1 MLNNKYIASFTAR
14 TDGSNNFGSKEQFNP
29 TGSLG
34 LSWNVDKEHF
44 MEKLKPVISS
54 LSLRA
59 AVGYTG
65 NINKSVYPQLIMDYY
80 TSFRRTDT
88 DYYRMGWIKNAPNSL
103 LRWEKTRDMKF
114 SVDMGMFNER
124 VRLGLELYKRR
135 TYDAVSDIKVLST
148 TGFNT
153 QSFNTS
159 TLDNSGLELSLFA
172 KVLKTKDWNMS
183 VNANLS
189 YNRNKLVKYT
199 PPSSGLS
206 NGKYE
211 GYPLGS
217 VFSGRI
223 IGVDEQTGLYAY
235 EKRSDVNF
243 NTVGAYTNSNN
254 YLFYLGT
261 SNAPTVGGYS
271 INLSYKEFG
280 LNLGGSFS
288 LGAKVLND
296 VNPFTTY
303 NNLEGTRLE
312 VVPSVLN
319 DLYVN
324 HLNVRR
330 DATNRWTVANPRTD
344 ARPRIIDAYG
354 ENLGLRDYV
363 PAGDRINRAALL
375 EDVSYFKLNTI
386 SMTYAFR
393 EAVLKKIGVSSL
405 GLSFTMNNLF
415 TITNYSGIDPETPG
429 AVYPL
434 ARTFTFGLSVGF

>member
-1 MLNNKYIASFTAR
+1 M
-14 TDGSNNFGSKEQFNP
+14 
-29 TGSLG
+29 
-34 LSWNVDKEHF
+34 
-44 MEKLKPVISS
+44 
-54 LSLRA
+54 
-59 AVGYTG
+59 
-65 NINKSVYPQLIMDYY
+65 
-80 TSFRRTDT
+80 
-88 DYYRMGWIKNAPNSL
+88 
-103 LRWEKTRDMKF
+103 
-114 SVDMGMFNER
+114 
-124 VRLGLELYKRR
+124 
-135 TYDAVSDIKVLST
+135 
-148 TGFNT
+148 
-153 QSFNTS
+153 
-159 TLDNSGLELSLFA
+159 
-172 KVLKTKDWNMS
+172 
-183 VNANLS
+183 
-189 YNRNKLVKYT
+189 
-199 PPSSGLS
+199 
-206 NGKYE
+206 
-211 GYPLGS
+211 
-217 VFSGRI
+217 
-223 IGVDEQTGLYAY
+223 
-235 EKRSDVNF
+235 
-243 NTVGAYTNSNN
+243 
-254 YLFYLGT
+254 
-261 SNAPTVGGYS
+261 
-271 INLSYKEFG
+271 
-280 LNLGGSFS
+280 NLGGSFS

-296 VNPFTTY
+296 VTPFTTY